1 MQPAITSGLPNGIG
15 ISGLTDIYFDRI
27 GKPYTAYTD
36 PSNNT
41 QLASTM
47 TITVSGGGD
56 TRTIT
61 VTPETGL
68 IR

>member
-1 MQPAITSGLPNGIG
+1 M
-15 ISGLTDIYFDRI
+15 
-27 GKPYTAYTD
+27 
-36 PSNNT
+36 
-41 QLASTM
+41 LASTM